1 MKECVFGGNVTSLRC
16 VCIRMCMCL
25 DLCIGNLSLRI
36 FLLFSHH
43 SMELKA
49 QSGKAAKSLLDF
61 GTKLFSS
68 VQVYRKV
75 SAVSPTFLGC
85 FLLSI

>member
-1 MKECVFGGNVTSLRC
+1 
-16 VCIRMCMCL
+16 
-25 DLCIGNLSLRI
+25 
-36 FLLFSHH
+36 
-43 SMELKA
+43 MELKA